1 MDSVGLKIA
10 GVFVSY
16 VYHIS
21 IFALL
26 VMIVKES
33 GLSLNSN
40 ATIAL
45 ITVLILTAF
54 KPLLDIIN
62 DIL

>member
-1 MDSVGLKIA
+1 
-10 GVFVSY
+10 
-16 VYHIS
+16 
-21 IFALL
+21 L
-26 VMIVKES
+26 VLIVKES

>member
-1 MDSVGLKIA
+1 MDGLGLKIA

-26 VMIVKES
+26 VLIVKES